1 MASIVRNDRRS
12 EYTDPKD
19 RVKKESERG
28 YSFKGT
34 VAQVMNVPS
43 EKQALLIKDL
53 RKTCAD
59 LGIDVS
65 WLKRGRGRQGAH
77 SEIRALCTILE
88 RNGYD
93 IYGNPLSRK

>member
-1 MASIVRNDRRS
+1 MASIVKSNRN
-12 EYTDPKD
+12 EYTDSKD

-65 WLKRGRGRQGAH
+65 WLKRGRGRQGAR
-77 SEIRALCTILE
+77 SEIRALYTILE
-88 RNGYD
+88 RSGYD

>member
-1 MASIVRNDRRS
+1 MASIVKSNRN
-12 EYTDPKD
+12 EYTDSKY

-34 VAQVMNVPS
+34 AAQAMSTPS
-43 EKQALLIKDL
+43 EKQALLVKDL
-53 RKTCAD
+53 RKICAD

-65 WLKRGRGRQGAH
+65 WLKRGRGRQGAR
-77 SEIRALCTILE
+77 SEIRALYTILE

-93 IYGNPLSRK
+93 AYGNPLSRK

>member
-1 MASIVRNDRRS
+1 MASIVKSNRN
-12 EYTDPKD
+12 EYTDSKY

-28 YSFKGT
+28 YSFTG
-34 VAQVMNVPS
+34 VAAQVMNVPS

-65 WLKRGRGRQGAH
+65 WLKRGKGRQGAR
-77 SEIRALCTILE
+77 SEIRALYTILE

-93 IYGNPLSRK
+93 IYENPSSRK

>member
-1 MASIVRNDRRS
+1 MASIVRGDRN
-12 EYTDPKD
+12 EYGDSKD
-19 RVKKESERG
+19 RVKRESERG

-34 VAQVMNVPS
+34 AAQVMSVPS
-43 EKQALLIKDL
+43 EKQALLVKDL

-65 WLKRGRGRQGAH
+65 WLRRGRDRKGAH
-77 SEIRALCTILE
+77 SEIRALYTILE

-93 IYGNPLSRK
+93 THGNPLSR

>member
-1 MASIVRNDRRS
+1 MASIVKSNRS
-12 EYTDPKD
+12 EYTDSKY

-34 VAQVMNVPS
+34 VAQVMNVSS

-65 WLKRGRGRQGAH
+65 WLKRRRDRQGAR
-77 SEIRALCTILE
+77 SEIRALYTILE